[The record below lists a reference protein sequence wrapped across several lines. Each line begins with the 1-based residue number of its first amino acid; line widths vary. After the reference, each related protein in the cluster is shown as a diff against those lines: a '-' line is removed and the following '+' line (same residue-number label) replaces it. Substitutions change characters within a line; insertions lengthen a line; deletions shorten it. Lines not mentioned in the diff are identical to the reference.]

1 MAIEAIPTNPAGS
14 AGNNGLLR
22 IMGNDQIE
30 AAEKAAQPQIPPQ
43 EENLNHLSGRLNHY
57 WQAAK
62 TAKQEVAER
71 LLKCKRQIEGE
82 YDPEVKAAIKAMGGS
97 ETFMMITAQK
107 KRDLR
112 SWLLDILKP
121 TGPKDRLFS
130 LSPTPIPDIPPEVE
144 QEMSHR
150 VMNGLMQELTMR
162 VAATGE
168 QVDDAQINEL
178 MGAMMDDAREKIKVA
193 VNDKAAE
200 VAERMS
206 VKIDDQM
213 VEGKWYRI
221 FKDVI
226 DDFCSYPSAIM
237 KVPVVKRKKRK
248 TYMPDPVTGKWGI
261 QVKKQVTAGFA
272 RVSPFNFF
280 PGPDACIDDEG
291 QLIGYTWERH
301 RYSRKQ
307 ISNLIGTPGH
317 KTDAIK
323 RVLQKY
329 KNGGLREWLWSDSER
344 ERLDGQENYHT
355 SELIDTLE
363 FYGPVRG
370 ELLLDWGMGADKVPD
385 PDQDYEITAMMIGG
399 EIIKAIVEPDKLDRK
414 PYLVSSF
421 EKIPGL
427 IWGKALPEVI
437 ADTQSMCNVAARSLH
452 NNVAIASGPMVEVDE
467 SRVDLDAISPWM
479 IIKATADQMN
489 SGKAANFYTT
499 TMHANELMQVYMH
512 YKKEA
517 DNQSGVPAFAHG
529 DTAVGGAGNTSS
541 GLSMLMSAAGRGIKA
556 SVSNID
562 IDIITEGT
570 ERMYDFNML
579 YDEDESIKGDARV
592 KAGGTAGV
600 IAKEQLSVRQ
610 KEFMDSLQGNEM
622 AMQLV
627 GLEGLAYQIEEGAKA
642 VELDPEKLMQ
652 GILSAGG
659 GVPVP
664 IAGALPAPGQEGA
677 NLLPDGSPAGGE
689 AAKTVSNEGGS

>member
-1 MAIEAIPTNPAGS
+1 MAIEAIPMGAAGT
-14 AGNNGLLR
+14 NGLIR
-22 IMGNDQIE
+22 VMNNEQID
-30 AAEKAAQPQIPPQ
+30 AAEKAARPVVQPQ
-43 EENLNHLSGRLNHY
+43 EETLNHLSGRLNHY
-57 WQAAK
+57 WQQAK
-62 TAKQEVAER
+62 TAKQEVSER

-82 YDPEVKAAIKAMGGS
+82 YEPDVKAAISSMGGS
-97 ETFMMITAQK
+97 DVFMMITAQK

-130 LSPTPIPDIPPEVE
+130 LSPTPIIDLPPDVE
-144 QEMSHR
+144 EEISSR

-168 QVDDAQINEL
+168 QVTDAQINEL
-178 MGAMMDDAREKIKVA
+178 MGSMMDDAKEKIKVA
-193 VNDKAAE
+193 INEKGVE

-237 KVPVVKRKKRK
+237 MGPVVKRKKRK
-248 TYMPDPVTGKWGI
+248 AYVPDPVTGKWGI
-261 QVKKQVTAGFA
+261 QVKKQITAGFS
-272 RVSPFNFF
+272 RVSPWNFF
-280 PGPDACIDDEG
+280 PGPDTNIDDEG
-291 QLIGYTWERH
+291 QISGYTWERH

-307 ISNLIGTPGH
+307 ISNLMGTPGY
-317 KTDAIK
+317 KEEAIR
-323 RVLQKY
+323 RVLQRY
-329 KNGGLREWLWSDSER
+329 KDGGLREWLWSDSEQ
-344 ERLDGQENYHT
+344 ERLDGKQNFHS
-355 SELIDTLE
+355 SELIDVLE
-363 FYGPVRG
+363 FCGPMRG
-370 ELLLDWGMGADKVPD
+370 QLLLDWGMEVEKIPD
-385 PDQDYEITAMMIGG
+385 PDIDYEITAMMIGG

-421 EKIPGL
+421 EKVPGL
-427 IWGKALPEVI
+427 IWGKSLPEI
-437 ADTQSMCNVAARSLH
+437 LEDTQSMCNVAARSLH

-479 IIKATADQMN
+479 IIRATADQMN

-541 GLSMLMSAAGRGIKA
+541 GLSMMMSAAGRGIKA

-562 IDIITEGT
+562 IDIIVEGT
-570 ERMYDFNML
+570 ERIYDFNML
-579 YDEDESIKGDARV
+579 YDEDETIKGDARV
-592 KAGGTAGV
+592 KAGGSASM

-610 KEFMDSLQGNEM
+610 KEFMDSLAGNEM

-627 GLEGLAYQIEEGAKA
+627 GLKGLAYQIEEGAKA
-642 VELDPEKLMQ
+642 VELDPEKLLQ
-652 GILSAGG
+652 GLLAGG
-659 GVPVP
+659 GMPMV
-664 IAGALPAPGQEGA
+664 GGGGAPGQAPDAA

-689 AAKTVSNEGGS
+689 AAKTVTNEGGS

>member
-1 MAIEAIPTNPAGS
+1 MAEAIPVNAAGT
-14 AGNNGLLR
+14 NGLIR
-22 IMGNDQIE
+22 VMNNEQIN
-30 AAEKAAQPQIPPQ
+30 AAEKAAQPAVPPQ
-43 EENLNHLSGRLNHY
+43 EETLNHLSGRLSHY
-57 WQAAK
+57 WQQAK
-62 TAKQEVAER
+62 TAKQEVSER

-82 YDPEVKAAIKAMGGS
+82 YEPDVKAAITAMGGS
-97 ETFMMITAQK
+97 DVFMMITAQK

-130 LSPTPIPDIPPEVE
+130 LSPTPIPDLPPDIEE
-144 QEMSHR
+144 EMSRR

-168 QVDDAQINEL
+168 QIGDEQINEL

-193 VNDKAAE
+193 VNEKGVE

-213 VEGKWYRI
+213 VEGKWYKI

-248 TYMPDPVTGKWGI
+248 AYVPDPVTGKWGI
-261 QVKKQVTAGFA
+261 QVKKQVTAGFS
-272 RVSPFNFF
+272 RVSPWNFF
-280 PGPDACIDDEG
+280 PGPDTNVDDEG
-291 QLIGYTWERH
+291 QISGYTWERH

-307 ISNLIGTPGH
+307 ISNLIGNPGY
-317 KTDAIK
+317 KEEAIR
-323 RVLQKY
+323 RVLQRY
-329 KNGGLREWLWSDSER
+329 KDGGLREWLWSDSEQ
-344 ERLDGQENYHT
+344 ERLDGKQNFHS
-355 SELIDTLE
+355 SELIDALE
-363 FYGPVRG
+363 FYGPMRG
-370 ELLLDWGMGADKVPD
+370 QLLLDWGMDADKVPD
-385 PDQDYEITAMMIGG
+385 ADMDYEITAIMIGG

-414 PYLVSSF
+414 PYLISSF
-421 EKIPGL
+421 EKVPGL
-427 IWGKALPEVI
+427 IWGKSLPEI
-437 ADTQSMCNVAARSLH
+437 LEDTQSMCNVSARSLH

-479 IIKATADQMN
+479 IIRATADQMN

-499 TMHANELMQVYMH
+499 TMHAAELMQVYIH

-529 DTAVGGAGNTSS
+529 DTSVGGAGNTSS
-541 GLSMLMSAAGRGIKA
+541 GLSMMMSAAGRGIKA

-562 IDIITEGT
+562 IDIIVEGT

-592 KAGGTAGV
+592 KAGGSASM

-610 KEFMDSLQGNEM
+610 KEFMDSLAGNEM

-627 GLEGLAYQIEEGAKA
+627 GLKGLEYQIEEGAKA
-642 VELDPEKLMQ
+642 VELDPEKLLQ
-652 GILSAGG
+652 GILAAGG
-659 GVPVP
+659 GMPM
-664 IAGALPAPGQEGA
+664 GGGAPGQMPGAA